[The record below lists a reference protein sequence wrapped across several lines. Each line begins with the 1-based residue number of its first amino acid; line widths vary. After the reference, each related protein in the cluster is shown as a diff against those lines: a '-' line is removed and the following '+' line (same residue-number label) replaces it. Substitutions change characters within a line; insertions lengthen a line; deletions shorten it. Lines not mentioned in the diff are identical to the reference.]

1 MTMYP
6 LKGMK
11 RVLVFIVCAGLAAG
25 AAFMLTRWAGA
36 EKSLPLEEQLSW
48 LKTEFR
54 LSEAQ
59 VSAIQILHDDYVP
72 VCRTHCEKIQQARK
86 AVDLAAKRV
95 EGGDA
100 EKRAEAVEAARAELR
115 RVEAV
120 CREATRAHLL
130 RVAAVMEPAQAERF
144 IDLVLPK
151 LGGQKHDESCE
162 LK

>member
-25 AAFMLTRWAGA
+25 AAFMLTRWAGK

-48 LKTEFR
+48 LKTDFR

-72 VCRTHCEKIQQARK
+72 VCLTHCEKIQAARK
-86 AVDLAAKRV
+86 AAKLAGKRV

-100 EKRAEAVEAARAELR
+100 GARAAAVETAKAELR

-130 RVAAVMEPAQAERF
+130 RVAAIMEPAQGERF
-144 IDLVLPK
+144 IALVMPK
-151 LGGQKHDESCE
+151 LGDQHRDASCE